1 MGSEFGSGSV
11 DNDVTLSDRCVN
23 RKPIYDTWGAS
34 CPAVETVNGRYDNNY
49 STVQVNLCPEFKGT
63 FVDDNCDVCSRG
75 GQHPQV
81 KIGLQWI
88 NKAEQCYN
96 DPPFTSAGSMMRIA
110 NLTTMVVAGV
120 YLLVLSSIL

>member
-49 STVQVNLCPEFKGT
+49 STVQVNLCPEFH
-63 FVDDNCDVCSRG
+63 DNWRNCDVCSRG

-96 DPPFTSAGSMMRIA
+96 DPPFSAGSMMRIA

>member
-34 CPAVETVNGRYDNNY
+34 CPAVETVNRRYDTN
-49 STVQVNLCPEFKGT
+49 SSIVQVNLCPEFKGT

-96 DPPFTSAGSMMRIA
+96 DPPFSAGSMMRIA